1 MLVAGIDSSTQSCKV
16 IVVDTETGLIVRQA
30 SAPHPAGTSVNPA
43 AWWNAL
49 KIAIQKIGGLQDVEA
64 IGVGGQQH
72 GMVLLDR
79 DGEVVRDALLWND
92 TSSAPQASRLVDTNG
107 EKWWAEE
114 VGSVPVASFTITK
127 LAWVAQNDSDSAQ
140 KAQAVCLPHDY
151 LTYMLKGGSELVK
164 KVGLENSLT
173 TDRGDAS
180 GTGYWSTKKENYL
193 PELIADTFGKH
204 LITPQVLGPW
214 DQSGKVDLNVA
225 TNLNIN
231 PRCIISAGSGDNMAA
246 ALGIGISPSQGVVSI
261 GTSGTVFAS
270 TDKSVHDPT
279 GLVAGFADATGNYL
293 PLVCT
298 LNATQILDTFRS
310 ILNVDFN
317 EFDDLAMSANPGS
330 DGLTLI
336 PFFQGERTPNLPNAT
351 GLISGMT
358 LSNTSPTN
366 LARMSIEGVI
376 CSLNDAL
383 LSLTNL
389 GVQIETINLIGGG
402 AASTATQQIAGEIF
416 KSQLFVP
423 QPAEYVALGMARQ
436 AAKCLETDINVSAV
450 KETKEVLTPKNPIA
464 FENYKSSL
472 SKVY

>member
-16 IVVDTETGLIVRQA
+16 LVLDTETGLVVRQA
-30 SAPHPAGTSVNPA
+30 SAPHPAGTSVNPI
-43 AWWNAL
+43 AWWDAL
-49 KIAIQKIGGLQDVEA
+49 KIAIERIGGLQDVEA

-79 DGEVVRDALLWND
+79 EGEVVRDALLWND
-92 TSSAPQASRLVDTNG
+92 TSSAPQASRLVDTYG

-151 LTYMLKGGSELVK
+151 LTYLLKGGSELVK

-180 GTGYWSTKKENYL
+180 GTGYWSTKNENYL
-193 PELIADTFGKH
+193 PDLIIDTFGKH
-204 LITPQVLGPW
+204 LITPKVLGPW
-214 DQSGKVDLNVA
+214 DQAGKVDLNVA
-225 TNLNIN
+225 ANLKIN
-231 PRCIISAGSGDNMAA
+231 PSCIISAGSGDNMAA
-246 ALGIGISPSQGVVSI
+246 ALGIGILPSQGVVSI

-270 TDKSVHDPT
+270 TDISVHDTT

-317 EFDDLAMSANPGS
+317 EFDDLAMNANPGS

-351 GLISGMT
+351 GFISGMT
-358 LSNTSPTN
+358 LSNTFPAN

-383 LSLTNL
+383 LSLINL

-402 AASTATQQIAGEIF
+402 AASTATQHIASEIF
-416 KSQLFVP
+416 KSKLFVP

-436 AAKCLETDINVSAV
+436 AAKCLGTDINVSAV

-464 FENYKSSL
+464 FENYKASL